1 MFGNGHVQFQGE
13 CGGAILQSYP
23 TRESNLSDLS
33 DRTTKIKKVI
43 KNLDYLKKE
52 IE

>member
-23 TRESNLSDLS
+23 TWGSNPPILSDKREQSL
-33 DRTTKIKKVI
+33 
-43 KNLDYLKKE
+43 
-52 IE
+52 

>member
-33 DRTTKIKKVI
+33 DRNKNTQLFRLKKYNKKIKT
-43 KNLDYLKKE
+43 N
-52 IE
+52 